1 MNQAGKCFKI
11 CHIFF
16 CEIIFTKKF
25 HEIIFM
31 KKFRENDFNFLV
43 KSFSRKISWKFNF
56 PRWAISSKMI
66 LLFLKSQSSA
76 ILPTLSQA
84 KRPKNRQNF
93 IVAELGKVQDDLVMA
108 VLCSWQSSSSNSE
121 ASSSKIVNVT
131 CCRTFA

>member
-16 CEIIFTKKF
+16 F
-25 HEIIFM
+25 
-31 KKFRENDFNFLV
+31 V
-43 KSFSRKISWKFNF
+43 KSFSRKNFVKMISIFWWNHFHEKFRENLTF
-56 PRWAISSKMI
+56 FTGVISSKMI

>member
-1 MNQAGKCFKI
+1 MSHSVKAQKYYCDRSFQIRGLCFKKW
-11 CHIFF
+11 
-16 CEIIFTKKF
+16 II
-25 HEIIFM
+25 
-31 KKFRENDFNFLV
+31 FNFLV
-43 KSFSRKISWKFNF
+43 KSFSRKILWKFNL
-56 PRWAISSKMI
+56 PHWVISSNMS

>member
-16 CEIIFTKKF
+16 SWNHFHEKISGKWFQFFGEIIFTKK
-25 HEIIFM
+25 
-31 KKFRENDFNFLV
+31 N
-43 KSFSRKISWKFNF
+43 SWKFNF

>member
-1 MNQAGKCFKI
+1 MLQNLPY
-11 CHIFF
+11 FF
-16 CEIIFTKKF
+16 FREIIFTG
-25 HEIIFM
+25 
-31 KKFRENDFNFLV
+31 V
-43 KSFSRKISWKFNF
+43 
-56 PRWAISSKMI
+56 ISSKMI